1 MAKDK
6 FDSVVE
12 AIRID
17 DDGQLVLA
25 RLYDRRGVVFSDHKL
40 VKRDQLINRLKEGQT
55 ILCGSR
61 ILFKGSKFDTG
72 KTLHLVE
79 RDGKSLL
86 MLGEGQVESIT
97 RQDQLTG
104 LPRF

>member
-1 MAKDK
+1 MAKNK

-12 AIRID
+12 AIRVD

-25 RLYDRRGVVFSDHKL
+25 RLYDRRGVIFSDHKL
-40 VKRDQLINRLKEGQT
+40 VKREDLINRLKEGET

-61 ILFKGSKFDTG
+61 IQFLGSEFDTG
-72 KTLHLVE
+72 KKLHLVSAQ
-79 RDGKSLL
+79 GKSVIV
-86 MLGEGQVESIT
+86 LGEGQPQ
-97 RQDQLTG
+97 QDQLTG